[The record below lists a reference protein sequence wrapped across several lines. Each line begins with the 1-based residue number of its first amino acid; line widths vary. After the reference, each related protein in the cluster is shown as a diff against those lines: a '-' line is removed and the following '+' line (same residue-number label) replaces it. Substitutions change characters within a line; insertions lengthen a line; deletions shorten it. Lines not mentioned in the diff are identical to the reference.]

1 MEGAG
6 GDGGTLFKV
15 MYNKH
20 TTTRAPAT
28 TSTAALAAPATAAPA
43 APTTGAP
50 ASHTTAAPAAPATAA
65 PAAPATAAPATPS
78 TASPTAPAAA
88 PKSQLATKRG
98 PASTVPPAASG
109 VFTFSA
115 EISKAKHPHTSHRT
129 LRLDLDTRRFMTRIG
144 PDGDAVPRG
153 SWVLVEE
160 VHIMQR

>member
-98 PASTVPPAASG
+98 PASTVPPDCSFRRVHFLGRDQQGEAS
-109 VFTFSA
+109 A
-115 EISKAKHPHTSHRT
+115 HIAPHPAT
-129 LRLDLDTRRFMTRIG
+129 
-144 PDGDAVPRG
+144 
-153 SWVLVEE
+153 
-160 VHIMQR
+160 